1 MSRWIRVVFLSSACE
16 LLDRVHTDRVF
27 PASGCEPL
35 DQSVFLS
42 SPCELLDL
50 KQKTAYEIMS
60 GDWSSDVCSSDP
72 ASRLRL
78 LVISHY
84 IYVGLAAIEI
94 GRASCRERVCQYV

>member
-1 MSRWIRVVFLSSACE
+1 MFLSSACE

-50 KQKTAYEIMS
+50 KQKIRHTYQRS
-60 GDWSSDVCSSDP
+60 FF
-72 ASRLRL
+72 SRFQLPT
-78 LVISHY
+78 
-84 IYVGLAAIEI
+84 GTKDEDFP
-94 GRASCRERVCQYV
+94 